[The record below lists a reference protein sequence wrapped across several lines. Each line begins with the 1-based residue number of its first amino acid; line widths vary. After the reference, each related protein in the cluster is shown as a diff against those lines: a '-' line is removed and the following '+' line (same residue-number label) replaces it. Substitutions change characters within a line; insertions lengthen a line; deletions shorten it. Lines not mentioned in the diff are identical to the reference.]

1 MTRRSFWNE
10 IKDIR
15 WETDSSSCIAT
26 TRRPIVKQNIDLLM
40 QESNITICNDPS
52 RRKFDFHVKVF
63 DKDGKFIVGSVSSVT
78 RKTGDRDVDDI
89 VLLVIMYLIG
99 HQHVKLVTNTFCLQ
113 HRCNRKTHVQITYIL
128 FNFRKLWSKYKSIRV
143 QRS

>member
-1 MTRRSFWNE
+1 MTRRSFWDE

-26 TRRPIVKQNIDLLM
+26 TRRPVVKQNIDLLM

-63 DKDGKFIVGSVSSVT
+63 DKDGKFIVRSVSFAT
-78 RKTGDRDVDDI
+78 RKNVH
-89 VLLVIMYLIG
+89 L
-99 HQHVKLVTNTFCLQ
+99 K
-113 HRCNRKTHVQITYIL
+113 
-128 FNFRKLWSKYKSIRV
+128 RV
-143 QRS
+143 YFIQF

>member
-1 MTRRSFWNE
+1 MTRRSFWDE

-52 RRKFDFHVKVF
+52 QRKFDFLVKVF
-63 DKDGKFIVGSVSSVT
+63 DKNGKFIVRSVSFAT
-78 RKTGDRDVDDI
+78 RKS
-89 VLLVIMYLIG
+89 
-99 HQHVKLVTNTFCLQ
+99 
-113 HRCNRKTHVQITYIL
+113 YIL
-128 FNFRKLWSKYKSIRV
+128 ANFRRLWSKYESIKV
-143 QRS
+143 QRSQMN